1 MGDDKIGLGSKK
13 VQLLEERGP
22 TSRFIHARI
31 EDNGNL
37 IVEGQDVGEAPQK
50 WFEDEDYE
58 FWVTVRAEDK
68 DSVILALIER
78 LFGGRFS
85 AVDEFREFLKEKC
98 IQFGWMTWA

>member
-1 MGDDKIGLGSKK
+1 MDEDKTVLRFKK

-37 IVEGQDVGEAPQK
+37 VVEGQDVGETPQK
-50 WFEDEDYE
+50 WFDDEDYE
-58 FWVTVRAEDK
+58 FWVTVRPEDK
-68 DSVILALIER
+68 DAVILALIER

-85 AVDEFREFLKEKC
+85 E
-98 IQFGWMTWA
+98 